1 MSKSEKRAFNV
12 HPGIIKHLIKEQAG
26 TLVKAIAELVM
37 NSVDAGATRIDLDFN
52 VDGSFTINDN
62 GTGFQGRD
70 EITAFFETFGTPHSE
85 GDATFGRF
93 RVGRGQIMAFANTSW
108 RSGNFI
114 MEVTMPDSGSEFGY
128 TLTETADFH
137 AGCQINGQITN
148 PSVISEARRRGL
160 TDEDLSPRYS
170 DEKDIQTTLRF
181 VKTPVYL
188 AGRLISQNPS
198 KEIWTREDEFGY
210 YLFDKSRS
218 LIIYNQGIYVSTVAR
233 NEFSVGGIFVSKQP
247 IKLNM
252 ARNAWLNHECAVMR
266 HFRKVAHDEYRA
278 AIDRSSRLTES
289 EIGAIIHRIT
299 FESEYIDEDEIGI
312 LYRSKFIPSL
322 NGLRVSPCDFLG
334 AHQYSI
340 YDGKSSLIAERA
352 VEEGGVSLFTYLYFR
367 LGGIHFSEKNAK
379 QMIENMTYLFR
390 SFVNTKNS
398 RIFVPFE
405 TLINAYSGTFIEIPD
420 NALPPKQLAAL
431 MSIRYVCR
439 ELKSLTEDNSHQMR
453 AMVAGQ
459 SDVAS
464 AWTNGFSYIA
474 FNTSELENA
483 YLTCMGGGIERL
495 VNLAIHEFCHQ
506 AESSED
512 THEHTREFYVKYHN
526 ATLKFSYYDIVRK
539 CHRYYLKQLLKL
551 GLKVS
556 SEDRKHARA
565 LGGVSKHMDDHYPVK
580 SRHPSNCS
588 A

>member
-1 MSKSEKRAFNV
+1 MNKSEKRVFSV

-52 VDGSFTINDN
+52 ADGTFTIKDN
-62 GTGFQGRD
+62 GIGFQNRD

-93 RVGRGQIMAFANTSW
+93 RIGRGQIMAFANTTW

-114 MEVTMPDSGSEFGY
+114 MEVITPESGAEFGY
-128 TLTETADFH
+128 TLTESSDYY

-148 PSVISEARRRGL
+148 RSVIYEARRSGL
-160 TDEDLSPRYS
+160 TDEDRSPTYS
-170 DEKDIQTTLRF
+170 DEQDIQTTLRF

-188 AGRLISQNPS
+188 AGRLISLDPS
-198 KEIWTREDEFGY
+198 KEQWTREDEFGY
-210 YLFDKSRS
+210 YLFDKSHS
-218 LIIYNQGIYVSTVAR
+218 LTIYNQGIYVKAAER

-252 ARNAWLNHECAVMR
+252 ARNAWLNHECVIMR
-266 HFRKVAHDEYRA
+266 HFREVAHDEYRA
-278 AIDRSSRLTES
+278 VIDRSSRMTES

-299 FESEYIDEDEIGI
+299 FEFEHLDDHEIGI

-322 NGLRVSPCDFLG
+322 NGLRVSPCEFLD

-340 YDGKSSLIAERA
+340 YDGTSSLIAERA
-352 VEEGGVSLFTYLYFR
+352 IEEGGVSLFTYSYFR
-367 LGGIHFSEKNAK
+367 LGGIIFSEDNAK
-379 QMIENMTYLFR
+379 QMIENMAYLFR
-390 SFVNTKNS
+390 SFVNTKRS
-398 RIFVPFE
+398 RKFVPFQ

-420 NALPPKQLAAL
+420 SDLPPKQLAAL
-431 MSIRYVCR
+431 KSIRYVCR
-439 ELKSLTEDNSHQMR
+439 ELKSLTEDNSHKIR
-453 AMVAGQ
+453 AMVAGK

-474 FNTSELENA
+474 FDTSELENA
-483 YLTCMGGGIERL
+483 YLTRMGGGIERL

-556 SEDRKHARA
+556 SEDYKHARA
-565 LGGVSKHMDDHYPVK
+565 LGGVSKHMDDYFPLK
-580 SRHPSNCS
+580 SRRPSNCS